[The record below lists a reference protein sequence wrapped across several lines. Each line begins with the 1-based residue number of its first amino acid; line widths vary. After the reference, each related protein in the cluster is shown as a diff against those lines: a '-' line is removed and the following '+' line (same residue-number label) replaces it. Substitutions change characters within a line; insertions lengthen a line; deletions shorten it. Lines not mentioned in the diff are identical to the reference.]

1 LLDPDK
7 PMKRQNKKLKLADVA
22 RVAKVSP
29 ATVSR
34 LITGVA
40 GVNPETRDRIMKA
53 ALRLGFDL
61 ERGKKSRIIA
71 FLLSNRDVLHP
82 FHSAV
87 LMGAEAYC
95 AEHDYALLFLPL
107 HYSTALASVA
117 LDLPEILQR
126 RKIISGVIVAGTNS
140 QNLLNLLTRR
150 GIPWVALGNN
160 VVGEQP
166 PEQAGAVYFDDVG
179 GAYELTRYLQSLG
192 HRHIGF
198 VGNLR
203 MPWYARRYQ
212 GYQRAM
218 EEANLIPR
226 LGELNSKDAEEMG
239 YLTTRL
245 ILQQLPPLTA
255 IFAGDDTAARGAYKA
270 VRDSGLNI
278 PEDISIAGFNDTLEA
293 SSLHPLL
300 TTVRVFTNELGKQMA
315 ELLFKRIR
323 RPDVPTR
330 NTALPTQLVKRESCA
345 PPPAKQRP
353 PSNSAE
359 KAAAH
364 TSR

>member
-1 LLDPDK
+1 
-7 PMKRQNKKLKLADVA
+7 MKRPNKKLKLADVA

-34 LITGVA
+34 LITGGA
-40 GVNPETRDRIMKA
+40 GVNPQTRDRILKA
-53 ALRLGFDL
+53 AARLGFDL
-61 ERGKKSRIIA
+61 ERGKKSRILA

-95 AEHDYALLFLPL
+95 AEHDYALLFLPF
-107 HYSTALASVA
+107 HYPIALAA
-117 LDLPEILQR
+117 DEMNLPEILQR

-166 PEQAGAVYFDDVG
+166 FEQAGAVYFDDVG

-212 GYQRAM
+212 GYRRAM
-218 EEANLIPR
+218 EKAGLLPR

-239 YLTTRL
+239 YLATRL
-245 ILQQLPPLTA
+245 ILQQSPPLTA
-255 IFAGDDTAARGAYKA
+255 LFAGDDTAARGAYKA

-278 PEDISIAGFNDTLEA
+278 PDDISIAGFNDTLEA

-300 TTVRVFTNELGKQMA
+300 TTVRVFTNELGKQLA
-315 ELLFKRIR
+315 ELLFNRIR
-323 RPDVPTR
+323 RPDLPTGS
-330 NTALPTQLVKRESCA
+330 NTLPTQLVKRESCA
-345 PPPAKQRP
+345 RPPAKQRP
-353 PSNSAE
+353 PSNSAVQ
-359 KAAAH
+359 
-364 TSR
+364 TIPPSSR